1 MEQDYRASQGLR
13 SDLEKRGLVPAVG
26 VYDVFSAVLASR
38 HYDTLFIS
46 GFGFAA
52 SQYGLP
58 DIGFVTW
65 SDVINFVQR
74 LRAIVPHQK
83 LIVDID
89 DGFCDPA
96 VAIHT
101 VRTLEASGVAGVVL
115 EDQLRP
121 RRCGHFDNKCV
132 MAIPDYVEKLKRVLA
147 ARKDLFVIARTDSSD
162 KADILTRVEA
172 YAGAGADAV
181 LVDGIQDVEFLR
193 TIRERIGCYLVFN
206 QIAGGKSPPSTW
218 TELRSLGVSLVIY
231 STPCLFAAQSAIEQA
246 LQELEHH
253 DGMLSYPVEGAVGV
267 RECVAVLNENVVD
280 GSS

>member
-1 MEQDYRASQGLR
+1 MDQDYRASLNLR
-13 SDLEKRGLVPAVG
+13 SDLERKSIVPAIG
-26 VYDVFSAVLASR
+26 VYDVFSAILASR
-38 HYDTLFIS
+38 QYDTLFIS

-65 SDVINFVQR
+65 SDVIAFVQR
-74 LRAIVPHQK
+74 IRSVLPHQK

-101 VRTLEASGVAGVVL
+101 VKTLEAAGAAGVVL

-121 RRCGHFDNKCV
+121 RKCGHFDNKRV
-132 MAIPDYVEKLKRVLA
+132 MAIPDYVEKLKGVLA

-162 KADILTRVEA
+162 KEDILTRVEA

-181 LVDGIQDVEFLR
+181 LVDGIQDVDFLR
-193 TIRERIGCYLVFN
+193 TVRERVDCHMVFN
-206 QIAGGKSPPSTW
+206 QIAGGKSRPSTW
-218 TELRSLGVSLVIY
+218 TELHSLGVSLVIY

-246 LQELEHH
+246 LKELAHR
-253 DGMLSYPVEGAVGV
+253 DGKLPSPVEETVGV
-267 RECVAVLNENVVD
+267 QECTAVLNEN
-280 GSS
+280 